1 MINKKKIIKF
11 QIFCIF
17 FESIL
22 GIILHF
28 LFNWSNYNL
37 FIGSFSAV
45 NESTW
50 EHLKL
55 IFFPMLI
62 TIIISYFFL
71 NQKSNYLCSKTIG
84 IIISI
89 LFTVTFFYTYTGI
102 LGFNSAILNILLF
115 FTSIILGEYVTFKLF
130 TFNFSCNKILFLTLL
145 LVILLCFITF
155 TYITPH
161 LGIFKDPITNSYGV
175 LFIHYSYNI
184 SFVVIYL
191 VHLLMLLQIFGNE
204 QLLFLLKILTD
215 QLHPDYLYIN

>member
-1 MINKKKIIKF
+1 MINKKTIAKF
-11 QIFCIF
+11 QIFSII

-28 LFNWSNYNL
+28 LFNWSNHNL

-62 TIIISYFFL
+62 TIIISYFFF
-71 NQKSNYLCSKTIG
+71 NKNVNYLCSKTIG
-84 IIISI
+84 ILVSM

-102 LGFNSAILNILLF
+102 LGFNIDILNIILF
-115 FTSIILGEYVTFKLF
+115 FTTIIFGEYVTFKLI
-130 TFNFSCNKILFLTLL
+130 TLNFSCNKPFFLTLS

-161 LGIFKDPITNSYGV
+161 LGIFKDPITNNYGIFFYS
-175 LFIHYSYNI
+175 LFI
-184 SFVVIYL
+184 
-191 VHLLMLLQIFGNE
+191 
-204 QLLFLLKILTD
+204 
-215 QLHPDYLYIN
+215 